1 MDKELLLL
9 IKSFE
14 NVGNDFVVGKRNKIK
29 TIVYKNSVLN
39 VKSFKVPS
47 LIQGFIYRFLRPS
60 KAKRSYNYAKILE
73 EKGIGTP
80 KPIAYYENNAPF
92 KLLDSYYISEHLI
105 PDLVFKDLFDKKFN
119 DEEIILQQFAHFS
132 FKLHE
137 AGIEFLDHSPGNTL
151 IKKKIDIDKYNYY
164 LVDLNRMKF
173 HEKMDF
179 NTRMNNL
186 SRITPSQEM
195 IKIISYEYAK
205 LYNKEE
211 KVVFDLMWKYTS
223 NFQKRFL
230 RKKRIKKTLMF
241 WKN

>member
-1 MDKELLLL
+1 MDKELLHL
-9 IKSFE
+9 IENFE
-14 NVGNDFVVGKRNKIK
+14 SVGEDFVVGKRNKIK
-29 TIVYKNSVLN
+29 TIPYKNLILN

-60 KAKRSYNYAKILE
+60 KAKRSYNFAKILE

-80 KPIAYYENNAPF
+80 KPIAYYENKTPF

-105 PDLVFKDLFDKKFN
+105 PDLVFKDLFNRNFI
-119 DEEIILQQFAHFS
+119 DEEIILQQFARFS

-151 IKKKIDIDKYNYY
+151 IKKTDSDKYSYY

-173 HEKMDF
+173 HKKMDF
-179 NTRMNNL
+179 DTRMKNL
-186 SRITPSQEM
+186 SRITPSKEM
-195 IKIISYEYAK
+195 VKVISYEYAK

-230 RKKRIKKTLMF
+230 RKKRIKKALMF

>member
-1 MDKELLLL
+1 MDKELLHL
-9 IKSFE
+9 IKNFE
-14 NVGNDFVVGKRNKIK
+14 NVGENFVVGKRNKIK
-29 TIVYKNSVLN
+29 TIPYKNLVLN
-39 VKSFKVPS
+39 VKSFKIPS
-47 LIQGFIYRFLRPS
+47 LIQGFVYRFLRAS

-80 KPIAYYENNAPF
+80 KPIAYYENKTSF
-92 KLLDSYYISEHLI
+92 KLLDPYYISEHLI
-105 PDLVFKDLFDKKFN
+105 PDLVFKDLFDRNFT

-151 IKKKIDIDKYNYY
+151 IKKTDTNKYSYY

-173 HEKMDF
+173 HKNMDF
-179 NTRMNNL
+179 NTRMKNL
-186 SRITPSQEM
+186 SRITPSKEM
-195 IKIISYEYAK
+195 VKVISYEYAK

-211 KVVFDLMWKYTS
+211 KVVFDLMWNYTS

-230 RKKRIKKTLMF
+230 RKKRIKKALMF

>member
-1 MDKELLLL
+1 MDKELLHL
-9 IKSFE
+9 IKNFE
-14 NVGNDFVVGKRNKIK
+14 NVGENFVVGKRNKIK
-29 TIVYKNSVLN
+29 TIPYKNLVLN
-39 VKSFKVPS
+39 VKSFKIPS
-47 LIQGFIYRFLRPS
+47 LIQGFVYRFLRAS

-80 KPIAYYENNAPF
+80 KPIAYYENKTSF

-105 PDLVFKDLFDKKFN
+105 PDLVFKDLFDRNFT

-151 IKKKIDIDKYNYY
+151 IKKTDTNKYSYY

-173 HEKMDF
+173 HKNMDF
-179 NTRMNNL
+179 NTRMKNL
-186 SRITPSQEM
+186 SRITPSKEM
-195 IKIISYEYAK
+195 VKVISYEYAK

-211 KVVFDLMWKYTS
+211 KVVFDLMWNYTS

-230 RKKRIKKTLMF
+230 RKKRIKKALMF